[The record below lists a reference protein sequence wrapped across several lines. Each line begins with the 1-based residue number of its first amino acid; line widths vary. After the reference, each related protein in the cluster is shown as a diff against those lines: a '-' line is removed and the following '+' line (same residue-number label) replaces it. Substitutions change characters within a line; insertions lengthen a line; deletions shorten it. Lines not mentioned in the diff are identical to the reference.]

1 MLIILRGRTLR
12 LVIIR
17 LIRLILCARA
27 VIDLNA
33 FYSSSGGNITYNF
46 SVPFPPSFLPE
57 GYSIRL

>member
-1 MLIILRGRTLR
+1 MLIMLWERTLR

-17 LIRLILCARA
+17 LIRLILYARA

-33 FYSSSGGNITYNF
+33 SCSSSGRNITY
-46 SVPFPPSFLPE
+46 SSGVPFPPSFLLE